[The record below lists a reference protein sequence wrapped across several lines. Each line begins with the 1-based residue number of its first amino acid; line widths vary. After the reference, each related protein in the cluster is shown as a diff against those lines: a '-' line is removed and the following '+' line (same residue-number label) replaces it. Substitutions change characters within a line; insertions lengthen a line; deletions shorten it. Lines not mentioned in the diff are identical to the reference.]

1 MKTTA
6 SPTTLK
12 VTFTSDWH
20 VGDGAGVP
28 GYIDRIVR
36 RDPQDQLPY
45 LPAKTLTGIWRDAC
59 EQVAAG
65 LDGGGASRWQTLVD
79 TLFGNQPSIDQ
90 IHDQTPQPA
99 RLALRPARLPSNLR
113 EKLRENQALRAA
125 LTFIKPGV
133 RIDAATGQALDDHLR
148 FEEMVR
154 AGAVLEAPL
163 ELALD
168 DLDAAQRD
176 AALALLWAGAQVVE
190 RLGGNRRRGAGECK
204 FQLVGLEDGFPA
216 AALARLNQ
224 DPPAVPPGTR
234 PVDQSLFSNS
244 SDVVVTSADS
254 SWLKLSLRLKL
265 LTPVVA
271 AQNTIGNVIQSLDY
285 LPGSYLLSAL
295 SERLDH
301 EVFAQAARGDFRVSN
316 AYPEVANVRGLP
328 VPLALF
334 HDKEQGGLDKPK
346 GQTWNRLKE
355 AEPGGDIQL
364 KQYRGGYL
372 GPFDGVCRPVMG
384 RSRLQL
390 TTHGTIEDR
399 YQRPTEAV
407 GGVFTY
413 QALAA
418 GQRLRAE
425 IWVRG
430 PLKHRWIDEN
440 WRQKLHGQSLR
451 LGRSKKDDYGWVEL
465 QVLDDTTPSAA
476 PDPRNADGELCVWLL
491 SDVLLRDATLRS
503 STALEVLRQALEQQ
517 LKKLGHEVKLTV
529 PDTPEAVWLRT
540 RRGDGW
546 HQSWGLPR
554 PSYIGFAA
562 GSCVRFTATPS
573 LDQKVLQALMEA
585 GIGERRAEGFG
596 DLACNPPLLAHTGWG
611 SLQSLDST
619 AGDEAE
625 NPAAMAG
632 HAPTVPITT
641 TDPGIRGFIRTLETA
656 AWRTGIQNAALKL
669 AGANRRAQFGGWT
682 SDRIGDRIIDKPTNS
697 QLGTLRALL
706 GQIQRFDDADTRQ
719 RPTPG
724 VMVRSVQTNA
734 HTDRRI
740 LQRWLDHIEAT
751 PNQSEKWPRQ
761 TLKIL
766 RDLIADQHEN
776 RVWEWLEEAEP
787 TAFPI
792 LLFDSRTGLR
802 RTLWAEALRAL
813 WIAAI
818 QAEQRQ
824 RESE

>member
-1 MKTTA
+1 MKTTVP
-6 SPTTLK
+6 PTTLK

-36 RDPQDQLPY
+36 RDPQDQLPC

-65 LDGGGASRWQTLVD
+65 LDGGGASGWQALVAA
-79 TLFGNQPSIDQ
+79 LFGSQPSIDQ

-99 RLALRPARLPSNLR
+99 RLALRPAQIPSHLR
-113 EKLRENQALRAA
+113 ERLDENPALRAA

-133 RIDAATGQALDDHLR
+133 RIDAVTGQALDDHLR

-163 ELALD
+163 ELMLD
-168 DLDAAQRD
+168 DLDAMQRE

-224 DPPAVPPGTR
+224 DPPAVPPIAR
-234 PVDQSLFSNS
+234 PVDQWQFSS
-244 SDVVVTSADS
+244 PSDAVAAPEDN
-254 SWLKLSLRLKL
+254 SWLKLSLRLEL
-265 LTPVVA
+265 LTPVIA
-271 AQNTIGNVIQSLDY
+271 AQHTIGNVIQSLDY
-285 LPGSYLLSAL
+285 LPGGYLLSAL
-295 SERLDH
+295 SEQLGDK
-301 EVFAQAARGDFRVSN
+301 VFTEAACGDFRASN
-316 AYPEVANVRGLP
+316 AYPEVANARGLP

-334 HDKEQGGLDKPK
+334 HDKEQGGLDKPE
-346 GQTWNRLKE
+346 GQTWNRLRE
-355 AEPGGDIQL
+355 AEPGGEVQL

-372 GPFDGVCRPVMG
+372 GPFDGVYRPVMG

-390 TTHGTIEDR
+390 TTHGTIEDQ

-425 IWVRG
+425 VWVRG
-430 PLKHRWIDEN
+430 RLKQCWIEEN
-440 WRQKLHGQSLR
+440 WRQKLEGQTLR
-451 LGRSKKDDYGWVEL
+451 LGRSKKDDYGWVRL
-465 QVLDDTTPSAA
+465 RILDSTPSVSVTQS
-476 PDPRNADGELCVWLL
+476 PDELCVWLL
-491 SDVLLRDATLRS
+491 SDVLLRDATLRA
-503 STALEVLRQALEQQ
+503 STALEALRLALEQQ
-517 LKKLGHEVKLTV
+517 LRKLDHSVTLTV
-529 PDTPEAVWLRT
+529 PEDPTAVWLRT
-540 RRGDGW
+540 RRSDGW
-546 HQSWGLPR
+546 HQGWGLPR
-554 PSYIGFAA
+554 PSYIGIAA
-562 GSCVRFTATPS
+562 GSCVRFHAS
-573 LDQKVLQALMEA
+573 AALNQQVLQALMEA

-596 DLACNPPLLAHTGWG
+596 ELVYNPPLLAHTGWG

-625 NPAAMAG
+625 NPAATAG
-632 HAPTVPITT
+632 HAPMPSIAD
-641 TDPGIRGFIRTLETA
+641 TDIRAFIRTLETA

-682 SDRIGDRIIDKPTNS
+682 GDKPTNS
-697 QLGTLRALL
+697 QLGTLRAVL
-706 GQIQRFDDADTRQ
+706 GQIQRFADVQ
-719 RPTPG
+719 NLAAAVPG
-724 VMVRSVQTNA
+724 VTVRTVQQNA
-734 HTDRRI
+734 ETDRRI
-740 LQRWLDHIEAT
+740 LQRWLEHLEQT
-751 PNQSEKWPRQ
+751 PNRNDKWPPQ
-761 TLKIL
+761 TLRKL
-766 RDLIADQHEN
+766 HDQMQNEDQ
-776 RVWEWLEEAEP
+776 VWNWLETVEP
-787 TAFPI
+787 SVFPT
-792 LLFDSRTGLR
+792 LLLDSRTALR
-802 RTLWAEALRAL
+802 TQLWAEALRAM
-813 WIAAI
+813 WTAAI